1 MDSGKQRIVYYFIE
15 EAKEHLDTL
24 EQGLLDL
31 GAVMADQERVNEMF
45 RAAHSV
51 KGGAAML
58 GFDSIKT
65 TAHRLE
71 DCFKILKENPVK
83 VDQNLESM
91 FLKGY
96 DTLKDLVERLQG
108 PFGLREDEAEKTVQ
122 EAEPNFVELLAYL
135 DHLVG
140 AAGGA
145 TEAPAPVAKAA
156 APASKKVKAPAADA
170 TAQVTD
176 VLRQMLQLFKEKETA
191 ASRQQFSDLCK
202 RLVGVGIG
210 IGTWETLIKT
220 AYRAIANP
228 KNSYRTLAPVVIKEI
243 KQASE
248 LLTAGKTD
256 AIAPSP
262 TLKQLAAAP
271 EAAPTPAAATPK
283 QTTAT
288 AAPETPKQITIP
300 LETRAAAKALLQAF
314 NKKQVLELVQILHK
328 ATR

>member
-24 EQGLLDL
+24 EKGLLDL

-83 VDQNLESM
+83 VDQKLESM

-96 DTLKDLVERLQG
+96 DALQDLVERLQG

-122 EAEPNFVELLAYL
+122 EAEPNFADLLAYL
-135 DHLVG
+135 DQLVI
-140 AAGGA
+140 AAGGV
-145 TEAPAPVAKAA
+145 TESPAPVAKKSAQV
-156 APASKKVKAPAADA
+156 SKGVKAPVADA

-176 VLRQMLQLFKEKETA
+176 VLRQMLQLFKEKETP

-202 RLVGVGIG
+202 RLLGLGAGIE
-210 IGTWETLIKT
+210 TWQMLIKI

-228 KNSYRTLAPVVIKEI
+228 KNSYRALAPVVIKEI

-248 LLTAGKTD
+248 LLTAGKAE
-256 AIAPSP
+256 AIAPSLS
-262 TLKQLAAAP
+262 LKQLAAVP
-271 EAAPTPAAATPK
+271 EAAPTPAPATPK
-283 QTTAT
+283 QPTPVAT
-288 AAPETPKQITIP
+288 PETPKQITIP

-314 NKKQVLELVQILHK
+314 NKKQVLELVQLLHR